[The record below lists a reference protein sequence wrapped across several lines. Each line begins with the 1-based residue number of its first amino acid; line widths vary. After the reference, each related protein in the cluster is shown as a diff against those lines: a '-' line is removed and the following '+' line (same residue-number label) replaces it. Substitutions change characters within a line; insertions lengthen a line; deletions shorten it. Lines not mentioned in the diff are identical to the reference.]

1 MKRITTLLL
10 SVPALF
16 SVLEISAQYTGPG
29 ATSRMYTV
37 KEIKAN
43 ASKLDKSD
51 AIVQVKGF
59 IIEKI
64 SKDSYW
70 FQDTTGKIIIEI
82 EHKQLP
88 ATPFNEKTEV
98 ILTGEVDYDLLE
110 GVEIEI
116 DQLQFAGDKIPSN

>member
-1 MKRITTLLL
+1 MKRFSKLLL
-10 SVPALF
+10 SMLALF
-16 SVLEISAQYTGPG
+16 FAMGTSAQYTGPG
-29 ATSRMYTV
+29 ATATIYTV
-37 KEIKAN
+37 KDIKAN

-59 IIEKI
+59 IIEKVN
-64 SKDSYW
+64 KDSYW
-70 FQDTTGKIIIEI
+70 FQDSTGKFIVEL
-82 EHKQLP
+82 ETKHMP

-116 DQLQFAGDKIPSN
+116 KQLQFVVKQ